1 MAGLDVVEEV
11 RGLAAAGQGAEAEQP
26 AGGLQQLHN
35 TPGLQEAHFYSVNSS
50 NKHFIKKTFN

>member
-11 RGLAAAGQGAEAEQP
+11 RGLAAAGQGAEAKQP

-35 TPGLQEAHFYSVNSS
+35 TPGLQEVHHHVW
-50 NKHFIKKTFN
+50 K

>member
-35 TPGLQEAHFYSVNSS
+35 TPGLQEVHVCKQS
-50 NKHFIKKTFN
+50 